1 MTADN
6 IEKHFYLFRHGQSTY
21 NELGLSQG
29 QTNDSVLTKKGR
41 QQAFDIG
48 VRLKNI
54 PLQVIF
60 CSPLKRAQETA
71 KEVVKTHVVPILTD
85 NRLTEVNVGE
95 IEGLHYT
102 EIRKKFGAKYDAWR
116 SLDEKYLDLSF
127 KGGET
132 KRQVRTRVFAAL
144 NEYARKTDYACIGI
158 SGHGI
163 LLMQVLLALRCRAD
177 DIPNGAVLHL
187 VFCNNIWENKGFLQK

>member
-1 MTADN
+1 MKTDCN
-6 IEKHFYLFRHGQSTY
+6 EKHFYLFRHGQSTY
-21 NELGLSQG
+21 NQLGRTQG
-29 QTNDSVLTKKGR
+29 QTNASVLTEKGH

-48 VRLKNI
+48 VRLKTI
-54 PLQVIF
+54 PLQIIF

-71 KEVVKTHVVPILTD
+71 KEVIKTHAVPIRTD

-102 EIRKKFGAKYDAWR
+102 KIREKFGEKYEAWR

-127 KGGET
+127 EGGET
-132 KRQVRTRVFAAL
+132 KRQVRTRIFEAL
-144 NEYARKTDYACIGI
+144 NEYACETEYSHIGI

-163 LLMQVLLALRCRAD
+163 LLTQVLLALGYQTD
-177 DIPNGAVLHL
+177 EIPNGAVLHL
-187 VFCNNIWENKGFLQK
+187 IFRNNAWEHGGFL

>member
-1 MTADN
+1 MTQHC

-21 NELGLSQG
+21 NQSGRTQG
-29 QTNDSVLTKKGR
+29 QTNDSVLTEKGY

-48 VRLKNI
+48 IRLKNI

-71 KEVVKTHVVPILTD
+71 QEVFKTHSVPIQTD
-85 NRLTEVNVGE
+85 DRLTEVNVGE

-102 EIRKKFGAKYDAWR
+102 EIREKFGEKYDAWR

-132 KRQVRTRVFAAL
+132 KRQVRTRIFDAL
-144 NEYARKTDYACIGI
+144 NEYAQKTTYSQIGI

-163 LLMQVLLALRCRAD
+163 LLTQVLLALGCQAD
-177 DIPNGAVLHL
+177 DIPNGTVLHL
-187 VFCNNIWENKGFLQK
+187 IFRDNMWINAGFL